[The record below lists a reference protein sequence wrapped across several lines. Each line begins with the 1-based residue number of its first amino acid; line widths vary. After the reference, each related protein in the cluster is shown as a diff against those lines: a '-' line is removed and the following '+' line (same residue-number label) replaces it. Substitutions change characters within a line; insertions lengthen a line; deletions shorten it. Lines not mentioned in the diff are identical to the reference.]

1 MKLDNEQELGK
12 SLNVI
17 IFANNQAKSIFFAYM
32 YVVKLGI
39 LFCEKNNDF
48 FAVCYS
54 LPQQIS
60 CLISRQTILLCTY
73 SAVELALRLVET
85 S

>member
-17 IFANNQAKSIFFAYM
+17 IFANNQAKSLFFAYM

-39 LFCEKNNDF
+39 IFCEKNNDF

-54 LPQQIS
+54 LP
-60 CLISRQTILLCTY
+60 RTANILPNFSTDNI
-73 SAVELALRLVET
+73 ALYLL
-85 S
+85 SSGIGPPAS